1 MNLQSGWYF
10 NDLHNQNLGDGDEA
24 SGSLTDQTHK
34 DKKDCFG
41 RAVQWI
47 PIPDSWQTSIRQ
59 KQELILAKSTAV
71 ETAKHNRHNTQ
82 DFGEQGPLYQDGYMY
97 PNTGTLILVRDFLDH
112 KDSLVGNSRSVISG
126 NVFSATPTQVPWVT
140 APWTSD
146 IAFPNDRQPDYLT
159 HDLLSTEEYDLSVAP
174 SGSGNVKHGTASGH
188 PTFML
193 NPYTALDSAPAV
205 ITGTSRG
212 FVDAPELGRYAPNL
226 SLIHI

>member
-1 MNLQSGWYF
+1 MTTTTVGNNRLGTGHFINLLSGTPESADLNTLNDSALAHGLYTASNGDPAEDKPGSGTTPPGDMNLQSGWYF

-24 SGSLTDQTHK
+24 SGSLTTQTHK

-59 KQELILAKSTAV
+59 KQQLILAKSTTV
-71 ETAKHNRHNTQ
+71 ETALHNRHNTQ

-146 IAFPNDRQPDYLT
+146 ITFPNDRQPDYLT
-159 HDLLSTEEYDLSVAP
+159 H
-174 SGSGNVKHGTASGH
+174 
-188 PTFML
+188 
-193 NPYTALDSAPAV
+193 
-205 ITGTSRG
+205 
-212 FVDAPELGRYAPNL
+212 
-226 SLIHI
+226 